1 MNKNPLNRGMIEQN
15 SLGIGEISAEMVEN
29 RTKELALIAG
39 RAVTR
44 DDRNQALRELKGE
57 DEMDVRQA
65 MMESLSEDERWNPIP
80 GSTGYQAE
88 ESASEDEDEDG
99 NGESAQLFE
108 EGVGE
113 AAHDQMLQA
122 AKAAAEED
130 SNIPSTQ

>member
-113 AAHDQMLQA
+113 ASHDQMLQA

>member
-44 DDRNQALRELKGE
+44 DDRNEALRELKGE

-113 AAHDQMLQA
+113 ASHDQMLQA